1 MKTHLSEVITP
12 WQSPQQKST
21 FTLVVLEHN
30 LTRSPIP
37 LLRALL
43 NEYPKAK
50 EKGIQALV
58 ICLLHAPSVLVANAQ
73 DSRLGVLDLTDHV
86 SQFGSKFN
94 ATSGAPRTSSELF
107 TAIQEG

>member
-12 WQSPQQKST
+12 QKISRGRST
-21 FTLVVLEHN
+21 STLVVLEHN

-43 NEYPKAK
+43 DASLNERR
-50 EKGIQALV
+50 EDFHALL
-58 ICLLHAPSVLVANAQ
+58 ICLLHAPSVLIADTSQ
-73 DSRLGVLDLTDHV
+73 DGCLRVLDLTSRV
-86 SQFGSKFN
+86 SNFGSE
-94 ATSGAPRTSSELF
+94 SSEASRASSAVL